1 MSTPEKI
8 SAVSYLRV
16 SSTSQLQGDG
26 FSRQREA
33 IHKYAAANDYEI
45 VQEFADEGVSGTT
58 ELENRP
64 GLAACLERIENNGV
78 KVILVESSDRL
89 ARDAMVSELIVREA
103 QKHGGTIL
111 TASGVNLTDG
121 GDSNPTAALIRGV
134 LALIAEFDKRVIVLK
149 LRAARDRQ
157 KAKTGRC
164 EGVRGFGR
172 DPKRPE
178 ERDTLI
184 TINLG
189 IAHGQNPEQI
199 ASWLNQKG
207 ILTRSGAPWRASTIR
222 KIGKREENSNPVS
235 EKAS

>member
-1 MSTPEKI
+1 MTD
-8 SAVSYLRV
+8 ALAYMRC
-16 SSTSQLQGDG
+16 SSRGQVDGDTWD
-26 FSRQREA
+26 RQEA
-33 IHKYAAANDYEI
+33 AINKYAAANDLVI
-45 VQEFADEGVSGTT
+45 VDWYRDEGISGTT

-164 EGVRGFGR
+164 EGVKPFGH
-172 DPKRPE
+172 DPERPE
-178 ERDTLI
+178 EAKTLREI
-184 TINLG
+184 IRLKEAG
-189 IAHGQNPEQI
+189 IMSVAI
-199 ASWLNQKG
+199 AEYLNQRGMGPREKNG
-207 ILTRSGAPWRASTIR
+207 VWRPSTLR
-222 KIGKREENSNPVS
+222 KIINRERTSNPVP